1 MLYKFILFFPFIIL
15 LGCAK
20 DENVQLSNSVDIFK
34 PKDTISFVYKE
45 ERENSQLENLINLKE
60 YLNKLMPQIK
70 TSQKNTKRNED

>member
-20 DENVQLSNSVDIFK
+20 DENVQFSNSVDIFQ

-45 ERENSQLENLINLKE
+45 ESENSKLEKLFNLKE
-60 YLNKLMPQIK
+60 L
-70 TSQKNTKRNED
+70 